1 MTSSTLAGDA
11 HHRARRWDV
20 LVLGGAL
27 PGLVAA
33 IRLGMARLRV
43 LVVEEDAAA
52 RAPALSRE
60 PFFLSG
66 GGSEDVLGA
75 CLQALGIPMI
85 DRRGFE
91 NDPIAYQV
99 LLPEARVEVGGIA
112 ATAEELSA
120 WGLAKPEKAREV
132 VRGLEAAAQA
142 ECEAMREAPIVR
154 RGALRSLPR
163 APGAGRTTRHLRGLP
178 DSVAHP
184 SAELTPFF
192 EAQVR
197 VLSGMGEGNPSPEAR
212 ARLLGSPLQGASSF
226 NKAGTGLRALLRHR
240 ITSLHG
246 EFRSIDCPFELIEL
260 GDHPG
265 IARIGPNDFWLG
277 RTLLVNAPISLVAGA
292 LEGWNR
298 DPSPYLQ
305 MQGSAPRHRRI
316 SVHLRAQRDVV
327 PEALARRAILVSD
340 PAAPLIG
347 ANAIALTVHPSERGG
362 LFAEVVASA
371 VVEDD
376 PKILAESDARIEEAV
391 RRLMPFSQGRISRIP
406 NPARPL
412 WDDEAA
418 APTPERG
425 DGWPGEV
432 EIHTPGRRPVF
443 CLPRE
448 GLAGL
453 GLEGDLLLGWR
464 AGDAIRA
471 ELS

>member
-1 MTSSTLAGDA
+1 MTLAGDA

-33 IRLGMARLRV
+33 VRLGMARLRV
-43 LVVEEDAAA
+43 LVAEEEAAA
-52 RAPALSRE
+52 RAPVLSRE
-60 PFFLSG
+60 PFLLSG
-66 GGSEDVLGA
+66 GGSESVLGA

-91 NDPIAYQV
+91 IDPIAYQV
-99 LLPEARVEVGGIA
+99 LLPEARVEVGGVA
-112 ATAEELSA
+112 ATAEELLV
-120 WGLAKPEKAREV
+120 WGLAKPEGAWEIMRA
-132 VRGLEAAAQA
+132 LEAASQA
-142 ECEAMREAPIVR
+142 ECEAMREASIVR
-154 RGALRSLPR
+154 RSALRSLPR
-163 APGAGRTTRHLRGLP
+163 GPSAGRSTHHPRGLP
-178 DSVAHP
+178 ESVAHP
-184 SAELTPFF
+184 SAELAPFF

-197 VLSGMGEGNPSPEAR
+197 VLSGLGEGTPSPEAR
-212 ARLLGSPLQGASSF
+212 ARLLGSGLQGGANFS
-226 NKAGTGLRALLRHR
+226 KAGAGLRGLLHR
-240 ITSLHG
+240 RIASLHG
-246 EFRSIDCPFELIEL
+246 ELRTIDGPFDLIEL

-265 IARIGPNDFWLG
+265 IARVGRGDFWLG
-277 RTLLVNAPISLVAGA
+277 RALLVNAPGALVACA

-298 DPSPYLQ
+298 KRPPYLK
-305 MQGSAPRHRRI
+305 GPVFRHRRV
-316 SVHLRAQRDVV
+316 SLHLRAQRDVV
-327 PEALARRAILVSD
+327 PEALGRRAILVSD
-340 PAAPLIG
+340 PAAPVVG
-347 ANAIALTVHPSERGG
+347 TNAIALTVHPSERGA
-362 LFAEVVASA
+362 LFAEVVGSA
-371 VVEDD
+371 VVKDD
-376 PKILAESDARIEEAV
+376 PASLAESAALIEEAV

-418 APTPERG
+418 APAPEPR

-432 EIHTPGRRPVF
+432 EIHTPGRRPIF

-453 GLEGDLLLGWR
+453 GLEGELLLGWR

>member
-1 MTSSTLAGDA
+1 MTSTTLAGDA
-11 HHRARRWDV
+11 HHRARRWDAI
-20 LVLGGAL
+20 VLGGAL

-33 IRLGMARLRV
+33 VRLGMARLRV

-52 RAPALSRE
+52 REPALSRE
-60 PFFLSG
+60 PFFLTG
-66 GGSEDVLGA
+66 GGSETVLGA

-91 NDPIAYQV
+91 SDPIAYQV

-120 WGLAKPEKAREV
+120 WGLAKPEMAREL
-132 VRGLEAAAQA
+132 VRALEAASEA
-142 ECEAMREAPIVR
+142 ECEAMREASIVR
-154 RGALRSLPR
+154 RSALRALPR
-163 APGAGRTTRHLRGLP
+163 PPGAGRSTRHLRGLP

-184 SAELTPFF
+184 SVELAPFF

-197 VLSGMGEGNPSPEAR
+197 ALSGMAEGTPSPEAR
-212 ARLLGSPLQGASSF
+212 ARLLGSPLQGGASF
-226 NKAGTGLRALLRHR
+226 NRAGTGLRALLRHR
-240 ITSLHG
+240 IVSLHG
-246 EFRSIDCPFELIEL
+246 EFRSIDSPFELIEL
-260 GDHPG
+260 GEHPG
-265 IARIGPNDFWLG
+265 IARVGPNDFWLG

-298 DPSPYLQ
+298 EPSPYLTAQ
-305 MQGSAPRHRRI
+305 ASVPRHRRV

-340 PAAPLIG
+340 PAAPIVG
-347 ANAIALTVHPSERGG
+347 TNAIALTVHPSERGK
-362 LFAEVVASA
+362 LFAEVIASA
-371 VVEDD
+371 VVKDD
-376 PKILAESDARIEEAV
+376 PANLAESDAVIEESV
-391 RRLMPFSQGRISRIP
+391 RRLMPFSQGRLSRIP

-418 APTPERG
+418 APAPKRG

-432 EIHTPGRRPVF
+432 EIHTPGRRPIF

-453 GLEGDLLLGWR
+453 GLEGELLLGWR

>member
-1 MTSSTLAGDA
+1 MQANSTAAGDA

-43 LVVEEDAAA
+43 LIVEEATAA
-52 RAPALSRE
+52 RAPDPSRD
-60 PFFLSG
+60 PFFLTS
-66 GGSEDVLGA
+66 GGSESILGA

-91 NDPIAYQV
+91 VDPIAYQV

-112 ATAEELSA
+112 ATAEELVA
-120 WGLAKPEKAREV
+120 WGLAKPEGAREI
-132 VRGLEAAAQA
+132 VRALEAACQA
-142 ECEAMREAPIVR
+142 EREAMREASIVR
-154 RGALRSLPR
+154 RSALRALPR
-163 APGAGRTTRHLRGLP
+163 GAGGGSHHLRGLP

-184 SAELTPFF
+184 SAELAPFF

-197 VLSGMGEGNPSPEAR
+197 VLSGLGDGTPSPEAR
-212 ARLLGSPLQGASSF
+212 ARLLGSGLEGGAAFGKPGGS
-226 NKAGTGLRALLRHR
+226 LRGLLRRR
-240 ITSLHG
+240 IETLHG
-246 EFRSIDCPFELIEL
+246 EFRTIGCPFELIEL

-265 IARIGPNDFWLG
+265 IARIGPEDFWLG
-277 RTLLVNAPISLVAGA
+277 RALLLNAPASLVAGA
-292 LEGWNR
+292 LEGWDRN
-298 DPSPYLQ
+298 PPAFLE
-305 MQGSAPRHRRI
+305 GPVPRHRKL
-316 SVHLRAQRDVV
+316 SLHLRAQRDVV
-327 PEALARRAILVSD
+327 PEALGRRAILVSD
-340 PAAPLIG
+340 PAAPVNG
-347 ANAIALTVHPSERGG
+347 TNAIALAIHPSERGG
-362 LFAEVVASA
+362 LFADVVASA
-371 VVEDD
+371 FVEDD
-376 PKILAESDARIEEAV
+376 PANLTKSVALIEEAV
-391 RRLMPFSQGRISRIP
+391 RHLMPFSRGRISRIP

-412 WDDEAA
+412 WDDDAA
-418 APTPERG
+418 LPAPDAR

-432 EIHTPGRRPVF
+432 EIRTPGRQPVF
-443 CLPRE
+443 RLPRE

>member
-1 MTSSTLAGDA
+1 MSSTLAGNA

-43 LVVEEDAAA
+43 LVVEEDTAA
-52 RAPALSRE
+52 RTPSLSRE

-66 GGSEDVLGA
+66 GGSEDLLGA

-91 NDPIAYQV
+91 SDPIAYQV

-120 WGLAKPEKAREV
+120 WGLAKPEKAREM
-132 VRGLEAAAQA
+132 VRSLEAASQA
-142 ECEAMREAPIVR
+142 ECEAMREASIVR

-163 APGAGRTTRHLRGLP
+163 APGTGRSTRHLRGLP
-178 DSVAHP
+178 NSVAHP
-184 SAELTPFF
+184 SAELAPFF

-197 VLSGMGEGNPSPEAR
+197 VLSGMGDATPSPESR
-212 ARLLGSPLQGASSF
+212 ARLLGSPLQGGSTF
-226 NKAGTGLRALLRHR
+226 NKPGTDLRGLLRHR

-277 RTLLVNAPISLVAGA
+277 RTLVVNAPISLVAGA
-292 LEGWNR
+292 LDGWHL

-305 MQGSAPRHRRI
+305 TQGSAPRHRRI
-316 SVHLRAQRDVV
+316 TVHLRAQRDVV

-340 PAAPLIG
+340 PAAPLVG
-347 ANAIALTVHPSERGG
+347 ANAIGLMVHPSERGG
-362 LFAEVVASA
+362 LFVEVVAGA
-371 VVEDD
+371 VVVDD
-376 PKILAESDARIEEAV
+376 PNTLAESDAAVEEAV

-418 APTPERG
+418 APSPGRG

-432 EIHTPGRRPVF
+432 EISTPGRRPVF

>member
-1 MTSSTLAGDA
+1 MAASTLAGDA

-33 IRLGMARLRV
+33 VRLGMARLRV

-52 RAPALSRE
+52 RAPVFSRE
-60 PFFLSG
+60 PFFLTG
-66 GGSEDVLGA
+66 GGSENVLGA
-75 CLQALGIPMI
+75 CLQALGIPLI

-91 NDPIAYQV
+91 IDPIAYQV

-112 ATAEELSA
+112 ATAEELLA
-120 WGLAKPEKAREV
+120 WGLAKPERAREI
-132 VRGLEAAAQA
+132 VRALEAASRA
-142 ECEAMREAPIVR
+142 EGEAMQEASVVR
-154 RGALRSLPR
+154 RSALRGLPR
-163 APGAGRTTRHLRGLP
+163 TTGAGRGTRHLRGLP

-184 SAELTPFF
+184 SAELAPFF
-192 EAQVR
+192 EAQVH
-197 VLSGMGEGNPSPEAR
+197 VLSGMAEGTPSPEAR
-212 ARLLGSPLQGASSF
+212 ARLLGSGLQGGATFS
-226 NKAGTGLRALLRHR
+226 KAGAGLRGLLHR
-240 ITSLHG
+240 RIASLHG
-246 EFRSIDCPFELIEL
+246 EFRTIDCPVELIEL

-265 IARIGPNDFWLG
+265 IARVGPDDFWLG
-277 RTLLVNAPISLVAGA
+277 RALLVNAPASLLAGA
-292 LEGWNR
+292 LEGWKR
-298 DPSPYLQ
+298 RPPPYLQ
-305 MQGSAPRHRRI
+305 GSVPRHRRL
-316 SVHLRAQRDVV
+316 SLHLRAQREVV

-340 PAAPLIG
+340 PAAPVAG
-347 ANAIALTVHPSERGG
+347 TNAIALTIHPSERGG

-371 VVEDD
+371 MVKDD
-376 PKILAESDARIEEAV
+376 PTNLAESAAVIEEAV
-391 RRLMPFSQGRISRIP
+391 RRLMPFSQGRISPIP
-406 NPARPL
+406 SPARPL

-418 APTPERG
+418 APAPEPG

-453 GLEGDLLLGWR
+453 GLEGELLLGWR
-464 AGDAIRA
+464 AGDAIRT

>member
-1 MTSSTLAGDA
+1 VASFPLAGDA

-33 IRLGMARLRV
+33 IRIGMARFRV
-43 LVVEEDAAA
+43 LVVEEATAA
-52 RAPALSRE
+52 RAPLLPRE
-60 PFFLSG
+60 PFFLTG
-66 GGSEDVLGA
+66 GGSENLLGS
-75 CLQALGIPMI
+75 CLQTLGIPII

-91 NDPIAYQV
+91 IGPVAYQV

-112 ATAEELSA
+112 TTAEELLA
-120 WGLAKPEKAREV
+120 WGLAKPERAREI
-132 VRGLEAAAQA
+132 VRSLEVASQA
-142 ECEAMREAPIVR
+142 ECEAMREASIVR
-154 RGALRSLPR
+154 RSALRGLPR
-163 APGAGRTTRHLRGLP
+163 APGAGQSTRQLRRLP
-178 DSVAHP
+178 DSAAHP
-184 SAELTPFF
+184 SPELAPFF
-192 EAQVR
+192 EAQIR
-197 VLSGMGEGNPSPEAR
+197 VLSGLGEGTPSPEAR
-212 ARLLGSPLQGASSF
+212 ARLLGSGLQGGATSS
-226 NKAGTGLRALLRHR
+226 KAGAGLRGLLHR
-240 ITSLHG
+240 RIASLHG
-246 EFRSIDCPFELIEL
+246 EFRTIDCPFELIEL

-265 IARIGPNDFWLG
+265 IARIGPDDFWLG
-277 RTLLVNAPISLVAGA
+277 RALVVNAPASLVASA
-292 LEGWNR
+292 IDGWNR
-298 DPSPYLQ
+298 KPPPYLE
-305 MQGSAPRHRRI
+305 GPVPRHRRL
-316 SVHLRAQRDVV
+316 SLQLRAQRDVV

-340 PAAPLIG
+340 LAAPVVG
-347 ANAIALTVHPSERGG
+347 TNAIALAVHPSERGD

-376 PKILAESDARIEEAV
+376 PAHLAESAVVIEEAV
-391 RRLMPFSQGRISRIP
+391 RRLMPFSQGRISPIP
-406 NPARPL
+406 SPSRPL

-418 APTPERG
+418 APAPQPG

-453 GLEGDLLLGWR
+453 GLEGELLLGWR